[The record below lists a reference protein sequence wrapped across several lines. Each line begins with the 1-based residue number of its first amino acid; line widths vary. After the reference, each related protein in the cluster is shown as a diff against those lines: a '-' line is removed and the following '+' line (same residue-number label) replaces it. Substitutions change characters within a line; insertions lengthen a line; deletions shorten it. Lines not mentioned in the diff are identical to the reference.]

1 MMTLKKIN
9 NISILKSM
17 KNIVHIKHYNIKF
30 KNIYVIF
37 KSFKFLS
44 IFMAV
49 KHNFI
54 KNYNNKVQ
62 TSFPFSLYCGTIE
75 EVRRKKRSNEI
86 FYFLFLLI

>member
-1 MMTLKKIN
+1 
-9 NISILKSM
+9 M

-44 IFMAV
+44 VFMAA

-54 KNYNNKVQ
+54 KNNNNKVQ
-62 TSFPFSLYCGTIE
+62 TSFPFSLYCGTINE
-75 EVRRKKRSNEI
+75 EVRRKKKSNEI